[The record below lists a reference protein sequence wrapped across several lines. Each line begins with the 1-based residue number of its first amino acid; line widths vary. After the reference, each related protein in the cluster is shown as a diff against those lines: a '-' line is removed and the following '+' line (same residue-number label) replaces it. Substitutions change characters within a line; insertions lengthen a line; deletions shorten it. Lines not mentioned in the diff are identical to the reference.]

1 MKQEV
6 IGFISICGVL
16 FLFWYSLPYA
26 KISKCA
32 EFAMENVG
40 SNSELS
46 RNLVRNEKF
55 IQRNEKF
62 IQNLLESYA
71 ANNGNNS
78 KVVTVVLPLEEIKN
92 QDRQKAIDPLLEENV
107 APDDPRLIKAIR
119 DHFIDP
125 PSGKIIKMSKPL
137 VVTPQARAIDKI
149 FDKKVNQI
157 IIIKLLSC

>member
-46 RNLVRNEKF
+46 RNLA
-55 IQRNEKF
+55 RNEKF